1 MPRAVP
7 RAMPWQN
14 CRPVRVGL
22 PGTGSLD
29 VVSGPFAFA
38 FAFASVRD
46 AQEGK
51 TVRVC
56 DDVIVDDAAA
66 RDMEDERSAQIAI

>member
-38 FAFASVRD
+38 SVCN